1 MTTVE
6 HQREQAATA
15 DAAEQAVPPTSGAAV
30 GVSEHLAPATPVPA
44 DALIEP
50 AEPPRPTPADDQA
63 TLLGALAP
71 HVEAFA
77 IRSGDAAGA
86 GGASNGS
93 IAGIG
98 ALGGIGGLGRA
109 PLAYQPEHLNAP
121 PPSPPA
127 VSLTGQPAVS
137 PPPPAASPVP
147 PVAAHP
153 VTPEPP
159 APAGAPLPD
168 DATVQDFPPPPAPLW
183 DGSAER
189 RPLPG
194 HDPHSAVASP
204 RVPRNVPWQAAE
216 SWGTSTITISATTA
230 AGASYLFWW
239 VSGLLI
245 YFNERH
251 NRFVRFHAMQSMLL
265 TGTLTVFGVVA
276 SIVSALCGDIAQ
288 YARDPLTRHLF
299 GTLGWGILIMA
310 VLVILFVWVPAMIA
324 AWTGNYLRIP
334 IVGQYAERY
343 SAPPVEPTQPPLY

>member
-6 HQREQAATA
+6 QQRERAAAAGAA
-15 DAAEQAVPPTSGAAV
+15 DQDVPPTSGAAV
-30 GVSEHLAPATPVPA
+30 GVSEHLSPAAPVPA
-44 DALIEP
+44 DAPIEP
-50 AEPPRPTPADDQA
+50 AELPHPTPADDQA

-71 HVEAFA
+71 HVEPFA

-109 PLAYQPEHLNAP
+109 PLAYHPEHLNAP
-121 PPSPPA
+121 PPGPPA
-127 VSLTGQPAVS
+127 VLPPGQPAVS
-137 PPPPAASPVP
+137 PPPHAVSPVP
-147 PVAAHP
+147 PAAAHP
-153 VTPEPP
+153 VTSQAP
-159 APAGAPLPD
+159 APADAPLPD
-168 DATVQDFPPPPAPLW
+168 DATVQDFPPSPAPLW
-183 DGSAER
+183 EGSAER
-189 RPLPG
+189 LPLPG
-194 HDPHSAVASP
+194 NDPRSAGASP

-216 SWGTSTITISATTA
+216 SWGSSTITISATTA

-265 TGTLTVFGVVA
+265 TGALTVFGVVA

-299 GTLGWGILIMA
+299 GTLGWGILVMA
-310 VLVILFVWVPAMIA
+310 VLVILFVWVPTMIA

-343 SAPPVEPTQPPLY
+343 SAPPIEPTQPPLF